1 MHRHVQWL
9 KSWNALGCAKVA
21 VKINSEEEARE
32 MERVAKENGVPV
44 PLSSLSHALSFFL
57 SSARVQGLSS
67 AHQKN
72 YVRIIFTDVS
82 CPGCRQNANR
92 RR

>member
-1 MHRHVQWL
+1 VQWL

-44 PLSSLSHALSFFL
+44 HISSLSHAPSFHPL
-57 SSARVQGLSS
+57 SSAR
-67 AHQKN
+67 AH
-72 YVRIIFTDVS
+72 S
-82 CPGCRQNANR
+82 LLGS
-92 RR
+92 